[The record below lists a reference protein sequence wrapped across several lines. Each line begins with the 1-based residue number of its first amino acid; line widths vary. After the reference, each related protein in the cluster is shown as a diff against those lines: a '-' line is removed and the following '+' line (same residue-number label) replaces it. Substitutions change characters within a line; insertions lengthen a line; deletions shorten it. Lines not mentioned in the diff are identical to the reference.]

1 MLRLAMIL
9 HFVIGATLM
18 GVGVIAILV
27 MGQTTPLSIIL
38 AACAGFVLA
47 IPVSWLVA
55 RAITRGT
62 TIS

>member
-9 HFVIGATLM
+9 HFVIAATLM
-18 GVGVIAILV
+18 GVGVIAVLV
-27 MGQTTPLSIIL
+27 MGQTKPMPIIL
-38 AACAGFVLA
+38 SAVVGFVLA

-62 TIS
+62 TAS